1 MPTVVLSILLI
12 RSGNVEL
19 NTGPTSSNANS
30 DSSDESLILNYFSI
44 VHYNIH
50 SVSNKTDLIRSEFR
64 NFNIICLTETWL
76 NHNTSDDSVNIN
88 GYKLYRRDRQTD
100 SNGGGVCVYIRDNIY
115 SCRRLDLE
123 LPNIECIL
131 VKVNFHNR
139 KFLLGTFY
147 RPPRAPAQ
155 ILSSIENSFNLAVN
169 SNIVF
174 ITGDLRYS
182 QSRD

>member
-1 MPTVVLSILLI
+1 MIVLSILLI
-12 RSGNVEL
+12 RSGNVEP
-19 NTGPTSSNANS
+19 NPGPTSSNANS

-50 SVSNKTDLIRSEFR
+50 SVSNKIDLIGSELR

-100 SNGGGVCVYIRDNIY
+100 NNGGGVCVYIRDNIY

-123 LPNIECIL
+123 LPNIECIW
-131 VKVNFHNR
+131 VEVNFHNR

-147 RPPRAPAQ
+147 RPPRSPA
-155 ILSSIENSFNLAVN
+155 
-169 SNIVF
+169 
-174 ITGDLRYS
+174 
-182 QSRD
+182 